1 LDWKNQFSKTP
12 YLVLF
17 VMLISV
23 GMTGAYALTIT
34 LDGDLISYLGNL
46 DMNDNKITNVG
57 NPTSPSDA
65 ATKGYVDSAP
75 TTDTLASL
83 SCSADEIP
91 RWNGTQ
97 WECSGL

>member
-1 LDWKNQFSKTP
+1 MNNHLKKTP

-23 GMTGAYALTIT
+23 GMTGAYALSIT

-57 NPTSPSDA
+57 NPTEPSDV
-65 ATKGYVDSAP
+65 ATKGYMDLAP

-83 SCSADEIP
+83 SCSIDQIA
-91 RWNGTQ
+91 RWNGVQ
-97 WECSGL
+97 WECSEL

>member
-1 LDWKNQFSKTP
+1 MDWKNQFTKMP

-17 VMLISV
+17 VILISV

-57 NPTSPSDA
+57 NPTSPSDV
-65 ATKGYVDSAP
+65 ATKQYVDLAP

-83 SCSADEIP
+83 SCSVDELP
-91 RWNGTQ
+91 RWNGVQ
-97 WECSGL
+97 WECSEL